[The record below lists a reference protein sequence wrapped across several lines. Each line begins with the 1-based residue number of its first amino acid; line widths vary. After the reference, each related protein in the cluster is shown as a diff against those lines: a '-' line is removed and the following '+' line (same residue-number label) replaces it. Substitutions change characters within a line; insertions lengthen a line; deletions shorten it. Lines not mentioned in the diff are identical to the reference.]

1 VSQAYTTYCNLFL
14 TLNIF
19 TCFLGLFFLLKN
31 KNYSCHVSAANS
43 LFISA
48 CFLILISA
56 FLTDNF
62 DFELVL
68 LNSSTKMPNLYK
80 ISTIWSS
87 YEGSMLLFLFFI
99 CFFTTIFAFQ
109 NKELNNKPDKEIN
122 KEINCQLKYFFS
134 SQYLII
140 SAISLFVLFFA
151 NPFTKSKVLHGQGLG
166 MNPLLQDVAV
176 GIHPP
181 IMYIGYALSSLIF
194 SASIEY
200 IVNPIKNNL
209 KIIVNYSRLYFIFLS
224 LAITLGSWWAYRE
237 LGWGGFWFF
246 DPVENL
252 SLVPLFFSV
261 AYHHSLLI
269 SIKQNRFIKWT
280 IFFGIFNFAFLL
292 FAIFLIR
299 SGLLV
304 SVHSFAFDYKRS
316 YVFGFTL
323 LLFFIFCTIYYSF
336 GIRKIV
342 EFNASVAFNSKEN
355 GIFLSNIFFLILVF
369 IIIISSVYPI
379 FSEIL
384 TGQSVVVE
392 ESFFIKFFTPLF
404 IPIIL
409 IANLAYANTL
419 KNKKILF
426 ILSILMPIS
435 ILFFVKCSLISSL
448 FLLCSLMLS
457 INTLSNFLIKTSF
470 LRGRLTKSIISM
482 SLGHLSLCILTLS
495 IVGNSIYGFNFDFDG
510 KVGSEIKN
518 EKMKVNLSDLRYARS
533 ANYLKQVSDFRI
545 DYLGNIVDLKPEIR
559 FYEIENRLTSDPDI
573 YSFLFYDIYAVINSI
588 DENESVNATIYYRP
602 FVSQIWFSIAILI
615 LGLMCGFERKN
626 K

>member
-1 VSQAYTTYCNLFL
+1 MSPTYCNLFL

-31 KNYSCHVSAANS
+31 KNCYHYISTANS
-43 LFISA
+43 FFVSV

-56 FLTDNF
+56 FLTNNF

-87 YEGSMLLFLFFI
+87 YEGSLLLFLFFI
-99 CFFTTIFAFQ
+99 CFFTSIFAFQ
-109 NKELNNKPDKEIN
+109 NKESN
-122 KEINCQLKYFFS
+122 KELKYFFI
-134 SQYLII
+134 SQYSII

-151 NPFTKSKVLHGQGLG
+151 NPFTKSKVLHNQGLG
-166 MNPLLQDVAV
+166 MNPLLQDIAV

-194 SASIEY
+194 SASVEY
-200 IVNPIKNNL
+200 IANPIKNNL
-209 KIIVNYSRLYFIFLS
+209 KIIANYSRLYFIFLS

-252 SLVPLFFSV
+252 SLVPLFFSIS
-261 AYHHSLLI
+261 YHHSLLI

-280 IFFGIFNFAFLL
+280 MFFGIFNFVFLL

-299 SGLLV
+299 SGLLI

-323 LLFFIFCTIYYSF
+323 FLFFIFCTVYYSF
-336 GIRKIV
+336 GIRKIA
-342 EFNASVAFNSKEN
+342 EFNTSVALNSKEN
-355 GIFLSNIFFLILVF
+355 GIFLSNVFFLILVF
-369 IIIISSVYPI
+369 MIIISSIYPI

-384 TGQSVVVE
+384 TNQSVVVE
-392 ESFFIKFFTPLF
+392 ESFFIKLFTPLF

-419 KNKKILF
+419 KNKKIIL
-426 ILSILMPIS
+426 ILSILLPIS
-435 ILFFVKCSLISSL
+435 ILFFVKSSLISRL
-448 FLLCSLMLS
+448 FLLCSLMLL

-470 LRGRLTKSIISM
+470 LRGKLAKSIVSM
-482 SLGHLSLCILTLS
+482 SLGHLSFCILTLS
-495 IVGNSIYGFNFDFDG
+495 IVGNSIYGFNFDFEG
-510 KVGSEIKN
+510 TVGSEIKN
-518 EKMKVNLSDLRYARS
+518 EKIKVNLSDLRYARS

-545 DYLGNIVDLKPEIR
+545 DYNGNIVYLKPEIR

-573 YSFLFYDIYAVINSI
+573 YSFLFYDIYAVVNSI

-602 FVSQIWFSIAILI
+602 FISQIWFSIVILI
-615 LGLMCGFERKN
+615 LGLIYGFDRK
-626 K
+626 KQIKVMHE